1 MPMSPIECPK
11 NITEFVRNQG
21 HGVKGLADIGIT
33 SLPNQYIQP
42 EEKRF
47 NEQKITL
54 SKDGEDHS
62 IPIIDMSNLEKDEIE
77 TLICNAAEK
86 WGFFQI
92 VNHGV
97 PLKVLDEIKAATHWF
112 FELSVEEKAKYLE
125 KNSPSKNVKYGTSF
139 SPDFEKVFEWKDHLS
154 LFVTSEEDAL
164 AHWPLPCR
172 DEALEYLRST
182 ENVIRKLC
190 NILMKGL
197 NVHEIDGQKE
207 SLLMG
212 CKRMNLTFYPK
223 CPNPELTFGT
233 GPHSDASI
241 ITILLQDDVGG
252 LYVRRFDDESWIH
265 VPSIDG
271 ALVVNVGDVLQI
283 LSNGKYKSAEH
294 LVIPNASKSRVSVPI
309 FVHPTSNDVI
319 GPLQEIIDKGAKPI
333 YKDVLFSDYIGHF
346 FSKPHDGKATV
357 EFAKF

>member
-1 MPMSPIECPK
+1 ITTSIEFPPIDPPQNTLETTTFIPKTNTTCLKLLPSCRNQPPTPKPPPLANPK
-11 NITEFVRNQG
+11 NQHPESRNYLHQ
-21 HGVKGLADIGIT
+21 LGI
-33 SLPNQYIQP
+33 S
-42 EEKRF
+42 F
-47 NEQKITL
+47 NL
-54 SKDGEDHS
+54 
-62 IPIIDMSNLEKDEIE
+62 LEK
-77 TLICNAAEK
+77 L
-86 WGFFQI
+86 
-92 VNHGV
+92 
-97 PLKVLDEIKAATHWF
+97 
-112 FELSVEEKAKYLE
+112 
-125 KNSPSKNVKYGTSF
+125 KYGTSF

-154 LFVTSEEDAL
+154 LFVNSEEDAL

-197 NVHEIDGQKE
+197 NVHEIDEQKE

-233 GPHSDASI
+233 GPHSDAST

-265 VPSIDG
+265 VPSING

-294 LVIPNASKSRVSVPI
+294 LVIPNGNKSRVSVPI
-309 FVHPTSNDVI
+309 FVHPTSDDVI
-319 GPLQEIIDKGAKPI
+319 GPLQEITDRGEKPI

-346 FSKPHDGKATV
+346 FSKPHDGKATM